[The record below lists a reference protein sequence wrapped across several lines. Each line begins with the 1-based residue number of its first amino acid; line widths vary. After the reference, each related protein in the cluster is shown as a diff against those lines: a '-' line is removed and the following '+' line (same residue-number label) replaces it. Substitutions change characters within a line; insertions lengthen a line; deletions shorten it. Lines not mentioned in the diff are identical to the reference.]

1 MKIAKKGREPIIS
14 FESRYL
20 EFVDKVYW
28 YILRKVRNTHDAED
42 LTSQTFLKA
51 YQSYSTLRDQDK
63 FAPWIF
69 RIAYNLSMDYFR
81 HSLQYGEENPE
92 KLPCEKE
99 DLLSKAINSELS
111 RQIQTEIQKLS
122 KEEQNLLD
130 LHFVAQLT
138 FKDMASVLQRN
149 ESTVKKQY
157 YKIIIQLRNILEEK

>member
-1 MKIAKKGREPIIS
+1 MIS

-20 EFVDKVYW
+20 EFVDRIYW
-28 YILRKVRNTHDAED
+28 YILLKVRNTHDAED

-69 RIAYNLSMDYFR
+69 RIAYNLSMDYYR
-81 HSLQYGEENPE
+81 QSLQYSAEDPE

-111 RQIQTEIQKLS
+111 RQIQT
-122 KEEQNLLD
+122 
-130 LHFVAQLT
+130 
-138 FKDMASVLQRN
+138 
-149 ESTVKKQY
+149 
-157 YKIIIQLRNILEEK
+157 